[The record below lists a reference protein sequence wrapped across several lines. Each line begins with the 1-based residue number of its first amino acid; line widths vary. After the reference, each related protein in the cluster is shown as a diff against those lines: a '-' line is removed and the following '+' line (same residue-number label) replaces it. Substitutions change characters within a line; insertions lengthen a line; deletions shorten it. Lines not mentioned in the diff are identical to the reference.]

1 MPRAVRGLG
10 RAGLAA
16 ALVLAAPR
24 AGMACAVCL
33 GSQSDLAR
41 KAFFGTTM
49 LLTLLPFVL
58 IGGLIWWVRRRAR
71 ELDLQA
77 RRDARAAE
85 APDVSR
91 ASSSQ

>member
-1 MPRAVRGLG
+1 MSFERGRTAAALAV
-10 RAGLAA
+10 

-24 AGMACAVCL
+24 AGLACAVCL

-41 KAFFGTTM
+41 KAFFSTTM

-71 ELDLQA
+71 EIEDQE
-77 RRDARAAE
+77 RRQARAAA
-85 APDVSR
+85 APDISR
-91 ASSSQ
+91 ASSSP